1 MTKIELIDDLI
12 KSAENLPHRDS
23 NSLDALKRR
32 AEMVIRKVF
41 GVESKY
47 IKDLYYVSFYPNYA
61 PVIEEDKNQIWRD
74 GQQHIINLFNTIKEE
89 LLLFGLTADDNRVQ
103 VKSDAQSNEI
113 FVVHGHDETM
123 KQAVARTLEKLEL
136 RAVILHEK
144 PNQGRTIIEKFTD
157 YSQVHFAVV
166 LLSPDDVAYPRDA
179 KPEEVRYRARQNV
192 IFELG
197 YFVGKLGRERVL
209 VLYRKD
215 DSFEMPFI
223 LVCSSFHL
231 IMQAAGNLI

>member
-1 MTKIELIDDLI
+1 
-12 KSAENLPHRDS
+12 
-23 NSLDALKRR
+23 
-32 AEMVIRKVF
+32 MVGEF
-41 GVESKY
+41 
-47 IKDLYYVSFYPNYA
+47 
-61 PVIEEDKNQIWRD
+61 
-74 GQQHIINLFNTIKEE
+74 H
-89 LLLFGLTADDNRVQ
+89 
-103 VKSDAQSNEI
+103 
-113 FVVHGHDETM
+113 
-123 KQAVARTLEKLEL
+123 
-136 RAVILHEK
+136 
-144 PNQGRTIIEKFTD
+144 
-157 YSQVHFAVV
+157 SQVHFAVV

-231 IMQAAGNLI
+231 IMQAAGSLI